1 MYSAKK
7 GGGAPQGILST
18 RTCVRNVQTFM
29 NLFRIMNTKGIN
41 RCVYI
46 CKQRR

>member
-18 RTCVRNVQTFM
+18 RTCVRNVQTFI
-29 NLFRIMNTKGIN
+29 LFLNTID
-41 RCVYI
+41 YT
-46 CKQRR
+46 